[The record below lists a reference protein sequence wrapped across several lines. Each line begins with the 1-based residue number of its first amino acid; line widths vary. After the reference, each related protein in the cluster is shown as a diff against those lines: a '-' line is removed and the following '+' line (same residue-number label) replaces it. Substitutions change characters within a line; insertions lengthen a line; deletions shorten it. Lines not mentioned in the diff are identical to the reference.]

1 MTDSVFD
8 AIDRIAISR
17 ENDRGIKDLY
27 ASVREISVSSM
38 CLTAA
43 KYLEGVRRVFVVTG
57 FPVVLDDGRVVGE
70 TDGPLGAARLAYGL
84 SLMGMDCCVVT
95 DERYCRPVME
105 LLNALEINAMVAVV
119 RKERKTVKNLK
130 DLLDRYRPEAVV
142 AIEVPGRGQDDR
154 YRSMNGVDIT
164 QHTTPLDRLIDL
176 ARERGMKTIGI
187 GDGGNE
193 AGMGWI
199 MDAVKRVVKNGASIA
214 SKVKTDQLIVA
225 STSNWGAYG
234 LLTALG
240 KLKNKPLLCN
250 GGSEERLFNVA
261 FSSGLVDGRLR
272 QPARSVDGF
281 SSEESADVVRELIEL
296 IHYDE
301 LACNDE

>member
-1 MTDSVFD
+1 MTDPVFD
-8 AIDRIAISR
+8 DIDRTVISR

-38 CLTAA
+38 CLNAA
-43 KYLEGVRRVFVVTG
+43 KYIEGAGRVFVVTG
-57 FPVVLDDGRVVGE
+57 FPVVLDGGRVFGE

-95 DERYCRPVME
+95 DERYCRPMTE
-105 LLNALEINAMVAVV
+105 LLNALDINAMIAIV
-119 RKERKTVKNLK
+119 RKERKTTRTLK
-130 DLLDRYRPEAVV
+130 DLLDRYKPEAVV
-142 AIEVPGRGQDDR
+142 AIELPGRGQDDR
-154 YRSMNGVDIT
+154 YRNMNGADIT

-176 ARERGMKTIGI
+176 ARDRGIKTIGI

-199 MDAVKRVVKNGASIA
+199 MDAVKRIVKNGDSIA

-250 GGSEERLFNVA
+250 NGTEERLFNVA

-272 QPARSVDGF
+272 QLSRSVDGF
-281 SSEESADVVRELIEL
+281 SSEESADIVRELIEL
-296 IHYDE
+296 LHYDE
-301 LACNDE
+301 LACSDE